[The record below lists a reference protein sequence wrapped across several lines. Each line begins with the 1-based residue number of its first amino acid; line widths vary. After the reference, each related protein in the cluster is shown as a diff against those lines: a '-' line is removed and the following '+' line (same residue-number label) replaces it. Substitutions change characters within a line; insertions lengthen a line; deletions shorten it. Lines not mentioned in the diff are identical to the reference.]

1 MASGN
6 NQVLDSRFMGINAFK
21 SKIWLA
27 SPTMHGDEQKWV
39 DEAIRTNWV
48 STVGENINEV
58 ERQMAAYIG
67 VEHAVALSCGTAALH
82 LAIRL
87 AGERLYG
94 IPQVGHGSLEGH
106 RVFAS
111 DMTFDA
117 TVNPITYE
125 GGEPVFI
132 DTERDTWN
140 MDPAALEKA
149 FEIYPEVKL
158 IVVAHLYGTPGKI
171 DEIRAIADKH
181 GALIVEDAAESL
193 GATYKGKQTGLFG
206 DLGAISFNGNKI
218 ITGSSGGMLLC
229 HEKAD
234 ADKIRKWS
242 TQSREAA
249 PWYQHEELGY
259 NYRMSNIIAGVVRGQ
274 IPYLDE
280 HIAQKKE
287 IYERYREGLKDLPV
301 TVNPFDAE
309 NSAPNYWLSCALI
322 DESAMAP
329 MVRGE
334 QDYLYKSETGKSS
347 PQEILDALAA
357 FNAEGRP
364 IWKPMH
370 MQPIYR
376 TNPFIT
382 ASGNGRGRTNAY
394 ISGTFED
401 VGADIFR
408 RGLCLPSDNKMTEE
422 QQDRIIEII
431 HRCFL

>member
-6 NQVLDSRFMGINAFK
+6 NQVFDSRFMGIDAFK

-58 ERQMAAYIG
+58 EQQMAAYIG

-87 AGERLYG
+87 AGEKLYG

-171 DEIRAIADKH
+171 DEIRAIANKH

-206 DLGAISFNGNKI
+206 DHGAISFNGNNLLFIKGEKVAKI
-218 ITGSSGGMLLC
+218 
-229 HEKAD
+229 A
-234 ADKIRKWS
+234 
-242 TQSREAA
+242 
-249 PWYQHEELGY
+249 
-259 NYRMSNIIAGVVRGQ
+259 
-274 IPYLDE
+274 
-280 HIAQKKE
+280 
-287 IYERYREGLKDLPV
+287 
-301 TVNPFDAE
+301 
-309 NSAPNYWLSCALI
+309 
-322 DESAMAP
+322 
-329 MVRGE
+329 
-334 QDYLYKSETGKSS
+334 
-347 PQEILDALAA
+347 
-357 FNAEGRP
+357 
-364 IWKPMH
+364 
-370 MQPIYR
+370 
-376 TNPFIT
+376 
-382 ASGNGRGRTNAY
+382 
-394 ISGTFED
+394 
-401 VGADIFR
+401 
-408 RGLCLPSDNKMTEE
+408 
-422 QQDRIIEII
+422 
-431 HRCFL
+431 

>member
-6 NQVLDSRFMGINAFK
+6 NQVFDSRFIGIDAFK

-87 AGERLYG
+87 AGEKLHG

-206 DLGAISFNGNKI
+206 DLGAISFNGNNLLFIK
-218 ITGSSGGMLLC
+218 GGL
-229 HEKAD
+229 
-234 ADKIRKWS
+234 
-242 TQSREAA
+242 
-249 PWYQHEELGY
+249 
-259 NYRMSNIIAGVVRGQ
+259 V
-274 IPYLDE
+274 
-280 HIAQKKE
+280 
-287 IYERYREGLKDLPV
+287 
-301 TVNPFDAE
+301 AE
-309 NSAPNYWLSCALI
+309 
-322 DESAMAP
+322 
-329 MVRGE
+329 
-334 QDYLYKSETGKSS
+334 
-347 PQEILDALAA
+347 
-357 FNAEGRP
+357 
-364 IWKPMH
+364 
-370 MQPIYR
+370 
-376 TNPFIT
+376 T
-382 ASGNGRGRTNAY
+382 A
-394 ISGTFED
+394 
-401 VGADIFR
+401 
-408 RGLCLPSDNKMTEE
+408 
-422 QQDRIIEII
+422 
-431 HRCFL
+431 